1 MPKKKTV
8 SLSYTRWLQES
19 VEKIG
24 RIQFM
29 LIGLYVAIIVIYD
42 AFALITPDTLLWR
55 WGAIMGLLVV
65 VATVWYAARAARS
78 AAYYSWLLYAY
89 IIAGIAFAAFNV
101 YIQRGMAS
109 KAVILFVLPILYSAV
124 FLKKSS
130 LLFATTVSVAAYVL
144 ASMWYAVN
152 NPSEGYKVELYGEVA
167 FYSALLFVVASLLW
181 VILGAKKTSHSS

>member
-1 MPKKKTV
+1 
-8 SLSYTRWLQES
+8 
-19 VEKIG
+19 
-24 RIQFM
+24 M

-124 FLKKSS
+124 FLRKSS
-130 LLFATTVSVAAYVL
+130 LLFTATVSVAAYVL

-152 NPSEGYKVELYGEVA
+152 NPSEGYKVELYGEIA
-167 FYSALLFVVASLLW
+167 FYSAILFIVAFLLW
-181 VILGAKKTSHSS
+181 VILGAKKTSRSS